1 MKKRSRMAQIYG
13 IIFLAIGLLWISAIV
28 VRCGGFLPRKKEG
41 TFSYQKIEEQL
52 TEKIDH
58 LTVGEYMPKIFIVY
72 FRVIVCWEFAC
83 ALFYLLA
90 GLALL
95 RAYPFRLHLAAGT
108 VTADLLL
115 KILIV
120 AYQQYVLVPMKPV
133 FQDMNILAMHFTPN
147 AGLAAKISSCLVGIK
162 LIQPGAFSYGFFY
175 GLFLLA
181 AFYVF
186 SHPRMKKYF

>member
-1 MKKRSRMAQIYG
+1 MKKRSRIARIYG
-13 IIFLAIGLLWISAIV
+13 IVFLAIGLLWISAIV
-28 VRCGGFLPRKKEG
+28 VRCGGFSLRKKEG
-41 TFSYQKIEEQL
+41 AFSYQKIEEQL
-52 TEKIDH
+52 AEKIDH
-58 LTVGEYMPKIFIVY
+58 LIVGEYMPKIFIVY

-90 GLALL
+90 GFALL
-95 RAYPFRLHLAAGT
+95 RAYPFRRYLGAGT
-108 VTADLLL
+108 VIADMLL

-133 FQDMNILAMHFTPN
+133 FQDMNILLIHFTPN
-147 AGLAAKISSCLVGIK
+147 TGQAAKISSCLVGIK